1 MWIDSHCHLHYDY
14 TGKTA
19 EQLVAEAREHGVET
33 LVTVGVDF
41 TTMDAIESVS
51 AKFPNVFHTVGI
63 HPSDAIQWD
72 TETNPLDR
80 LRQASMHPK
89 CRALGEMGLDYH
101 YDHSPK
107 EKQIPVLETQL
118 DLAIERNL
126 PVVIHSRDGEH
137 DLLPRL
143 ESYAK
148 RSKLDGPKGILH
160 CFTGTHAF
168 AQACIDFGF
177 LVSISGI
184 VTFKNAEELRS
195 TVVALPADKLLVETD
210 CPYLAP
216 IPFRGKKCEPY
227 MVKWTGEFVA
237 NLKGLEPAKF
247 AEITSRNARAVFRI

>member
-14 TGKTA
+14 TGKTT
-19 EQLVAEAREHGVET
+19 EQLVAEARDHGIET
-33 LVTVGVDF
+33 LITVGVDF
-41 TTMDAIESVS
+41 TTMDAIEAVS
-51 AKFPNVFHTVGI
+51 AKFPNVYHTVGV

-72 TETNPLDR
+72 TETNPLER
-80 LRQASMHPK
+80 LRQASLHPK

-107 EKQIPVLETQL
+107 EKQITVLETQL

-126 PVVIHSRDGEH
+126 PVVIHSREAES

-237 NLKGLEPAKF
+237 NLKGLAPEKF